1 MAPKKKSVKQ
11 EPFLN
16 SMARKL
22 GHAAGTLTKVTHD
35 LTDNVTTLTESV
47 ATKVQEVT
55 SASGAERTPARTK
68 PAKQTRKRAHSVA
81 GARSKKSRSSGT
93 KRAAKT
99 KARRSS
105 R

>member
-55 SASGAERTPARTK
+55 GTSTADRTKTRSK
-68 PAKQTRKRAHSVA
+68 PAKKTRKRSNGVV
-81 GARSKKSRSSGT
+81 RSRSMSRSSGI
-93 KRAAKT
+93 KRGPKT

>member
-55 SASGAERTPARTK
+55 GTSTADRTKTRRK
-68 PAKQTRKRAHSVA
+68 PAKKTRKRSNGVV
-81 GARSKKSRSSGT
+81 RSRSTSRSSGI
-93 KRAAKT
+93 KRGPKT

>member
-11 EPFLN
+11 EPFLD

-55 SASGAERTPARTK
+55 GTSTADQTKTRRK
-68 PAKQTRKRAHSVA
+68 PAKKTRKRSGGVVR
-81 GARSKKSRSSGT
+81 ARSTSRSSGI
-93 KRAAKT
+93 RRGPKT

>member
-1 MAPKKKSVKQ
+1 MAPKKKPVKQ

-16 SMARKL
+16 SVARKL

-55 SASGAERTPARTK
+55 GTSSAERTIDPAFKPWPKRGSKRT
-68 PAKQTRKRAHSVA
+68 RSVA
-81 GARSKKSRSSGT
+81 ARAEQEKPI
-93 KRAAKT
+93 
-99 KARRSS
+99 
-105 R
+105 

>member
-55 SASGAERTPARTK
+55 GTSTADRTKTRRK
-68 PAKQTRKRAHSVA
+68 PAKKTGKRTRSVVRV
-81 GARSKKSRSSGT
+81 RSTKSRSSGI
-93 KRAAKT
+93 KRPKT
-99 KARRSS
+99 KARRNS

>member
-55 SASGAERTPARTK
+55 GTSTADRTKTRRK
-68 PAKQTRKRAHSVA
+68 PAKKAGKRTRSVVRV
-81 GARSKKSRSSGT
+81 RSTKSRSSGI
-93 KRAAKT
+93 KRPKT
-99 KARRSS
+99 KARRNS